1 MTSEAIVS
9 TDKLIEQLVS
19 GERFFSNEYNAHLA
33 GGAVRDSLF
42 GKPVSDYDLFI
53 NYNLSMAEEEML
65 VYPYIT
71 SKVVCVVRS
80 GLGASKNGIKLIKTS
95 KTSNEYYKDNDFLAY
110 RSEDGRLNVIL
121 CRTDIDI
128 QQKIRSFPVSL
139 SQIGICLSK
148 HGHGELVVGNG
159 FKWSMKHRQA
169 LYHTNDEYVKKIMGK
184 YWDWKW
190 VQVAPYDMRMGGRH
204 HFSTVL
210 EEF

>member
-80 GLGASKNGIKLIKTS
+80 GLGASKTEL
-95 KTSNEYYKDNDFLAY
+95 
-110 RSEDGRLNVIL
+110 
-121 CRTDIDI
+121 
-128 QQKIRSFPVSL
+128 SL
-139 SQIGICLSK
+139 
-148 HGHGELVVGNG
+148 
-159 FKWSMKHRQA
+159 
-169 LYHTNDEYVKKIMGK
+169 
-184 YWDWKW
+184 
-190 VQVAPYDMRMGGRH
+190 
-204 HFSTVL
+204 
-210 EEF
+210 